1 MSKTSPCKG
10 IYEEQVS
17 RFLETARRYFETG

>member
-1 MSKTSPCKG
+1 MSKESPSEN